1 MSTHG
6 TLHPHQQ
13 PGQPSLAVHSVHS
26 LPNQE
31 IYASLNPK
39 DSDSDKYHFKQGDLI
54 CATCGTVFKDRIID
68 TRSEWRTFSS
78 DDGSDDPSRVGAA
91 ENKLMGKMNM
101 ETTIGDGRGT
111 IGGSKDLSRTH
122 AKTSTIRHNKVLTD
136 GYRQIVTL
144 GDQLNLQRNEVD
156 TGKFCLYK
164 MAEAGFAIN
173 KNIKL
178 YCAVALLFGCRA
190 SGINFSMQEMADR
203 VKAKKYTLRGSFS
216 KLFCKVQPKL
226 ASLGQP
232 LSKQTTIDEGV
243 RASSGLDLPAVAAS
257 MVTHLCQEATN
268 FEQLASRVP
277 STIIG
282 AALWFVSHLIGHPKT
297 LAEIAKY
304 VKMGEP
310 TIRNA
315 YKVLYANRKTV
326 MSVKMKE
333 YDVTKLPLA

>member
-1 MSTHG
+1 MCSYCKD
-6 TLHPHQQ
+6 P
-13 PGQPSLAVHSVHS
+13 V
-26 LPNQE
+26 PNIIE
-31 IYASLNPK
+31 
-39 DSDSDKYHFKQGDLI
+39 DFKQGDLI

-101 ETTIGDGRGT
+101 ETTIDDGRGT

-203 VKAKKYTLRGSFS
+203 VKAKN

-243 RASSGLDLPAVAAS
+243 RASSGLDLPPVAAN
-257 MVTHLCQEATN
+257 MITHLCQQAKN

-297 LAEIAKY
+297 FAEIAKY
-304 VKMGEP
+304 VKMGET

-315 YKVLYANRKTV
+315 YKILYANRETV